1 MKTSVLRKKDEVV
14 HLAQTRLESGEIGS
28 LAKRGSIGAKMN
40 CVRRFAVTAL
50 LLAGIALSAAG
61 QDKAGVT
68 TAAGSKFGNLPGLP
82 TCATLSVQRGDP
94 TKGPAVILA
103 KATAGCKV
111 PWHWHTAAE
120 NLMIVAGKAKVEMK
134 DAAATAAAPGDYVY
148 MPGKHPHQ
156 FTCTSACTFFI
167 ATEGAF
173 DIHYV
178 DKDGKEIPP
187 DQALK
192 PAAKPAATKK

>member
-1 MKTSVLRKKDEVV
+1 
-14 HLAQTRLESGEIGS
+14 
-28 LAKRGSIGAKMN
+28 MN
-40 CVRRFAVTAL
+40 SVRRFALTAG
-50 LLAGIALSAAG
+50 LLAGLALSAMA

-94 TKGPAVILA
+94 TKGAAVILI
-103 KATAGCKV
+103 KSTSGCKI
-111 PWHWHTAAE
+111 PWHWHTSVE
-120 NLMIVAGKAKVEMK
+120 SLMFVSGKAKLEMRNG
-134 DAAATAAAPGDYVY
+134 AISVSSVSPGDYVY
-148 MPGKHPHQ
+148 LPGKHVHQ
-156 FTCTSACTFFI
+156 FTCIAACTFFDV
-167 ATEGAF
+167 TEGAF
-173 DIHYV
+173 DLHYV